1 MNGSRAGWP
10 FVSLRS
16 REPTTIVFSNCVR
29 IDEYEASMSV
39 PTRVPSSTTINT
51 TTTATVCTSSIHVVF
66 VLAVGGFF
74 SSST

>member
-1 MNGSRAGWP
+1 
-10 FVSLRS
+10 
-16 REPTTIVFSNCVR
+16 
-29 IDEYEASMSV
+29 MSV